1 VNHAVGVDAG
11 PLYAYIDAD
20 DADHQPCA
28 TVVACA
34 ERLGI
39 SEIAT
44 LDHPHFHAIRPGHV
58 KNFTLLPS

>member
-1 VNHAVGVDAG
+1 M
-11 PLYAYIDAD
+11 PTTP
-20 DADHQPCA
+20 DHQPCA

-44 LDHPHFHAIRPGHV
+44 LDHRHFRAIRPEHV